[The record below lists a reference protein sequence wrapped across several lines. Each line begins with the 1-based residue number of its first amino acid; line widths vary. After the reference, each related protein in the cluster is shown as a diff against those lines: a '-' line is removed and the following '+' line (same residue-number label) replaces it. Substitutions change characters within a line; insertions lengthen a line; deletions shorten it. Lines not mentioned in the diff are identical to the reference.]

1 MALFS
6 SGMKP
11 NAEDINKKEKELNS
25 LEELQADSGGD
36 NVERGENSIHK
47 VSDIKVLDHSA
58 TQQNSST
65 PFDYS
70 SPCRRLFIE
79 RTSTSNTKEKEE
91 SIEVIVPQRDIGE
104 EAVVVWDAG
113 LVLAYYLVKHQSTY
127 RLCDKQN
134 PPHVV
139 DVGAGTGVVGLVA
152 SSLGANV
159 TLTDLPRILP
169 LLEEGISANRELIEN
184 TQHYKE
190 NHFIRALPLKWGNK
204 SDVNEVCLKTIKNE
218 KYVGGPPDLILVSD
232 CVYFEE
238 SLAPLIF
245 TLRELVKASNSSAP
259 ILLSYEVRDYS
270 EKKKKVKEDFF
281 SLAERYFLIEEIR
294 TSDCHEEYAS
304 EDIKVIKMTAL
315 PQK

>member
-1 MALFS
+1 
-6 SGMKP
+6 MKP

-36 NVERGENSIHK
+36 NVERDENSLNKI
-47 VSDIKVLDHSA
+47 SDITVLDHSSKE
-58 TQQNSST
+58 QNSST
-65 PFDYS
+65 QFDYS

-79 RTSTSNTKEKEE
+79 RTSTSNSQENEE
-91 SIEVIVPQRDIGE
+91 PIEVIVPQRDIGE

-184 TQHYKE
+184 TQRYKE

-204 SDVNEVCLKTIKNE
+204 SDVNEVCRKTTKNE
-218 KYVGGPPDLILVSD
+218 IYVGGPPELVLVSD

-245 TLRELVKASNSSAP
+245 TLRELVKASNNSAT
-259 ILLSYEVRDYS
+259 ILLSYEIRDYS

-281 SLAERYFLIEEIR
+281 SLAERYFLIKEIP
-294 TSDCHEEYAS
+294 TPDCHEEYAS
-304 EDIKVIKMTAL
+304 EDIKVIKMIAL